1 MNINDT
7 IVALST
13 APGSAALAVMRL
25 SGGKAVSIADKVF
38 KSRYGK
44 KVSQQNTHQVLLG
57 DFHYKN
63 ALIDEVLLSVFKT
76 PNSYTGEDVVEISC
90 HGSVYVQQKILK
102 ILQDMGARLAEPGEF
117 TLRAFLNKKMD
128 LSQAEAVADLIAA
141 ESEAAHHIAVQHLR
155 GGISKSLGSLRERLL
170 SFASL
175 IELELDF
182 SEEDVAFADRTQL
195 RALVDDIRT
204 TLKNLLDSF
213 ETGNAIKHG
222 IPVALIGMPNAGK
235 SSLLNALLEEEKA
248 LVSDIAGTTRD
259 SIEDTLTIGG
269 IQYRFI
275 DTAGLRKTTDVVEA
289 MGVERTQE
297 KIDKASILMYVVDPT
312 IQSPKA
318 VITAVAEIRRDDT
331 TLLLV
336 INKKDLLEKEEL
348 NLFLYALEQL
358 DLDALVYDKISI
370 STKDD
375 SDITA
380 LRQRFAGLVQW
391 NTGSALVSNQR
402 HWAALQAAMAGV
414 MEVNQGIKENRSS
427 DLLAI
432 DIRRTLHE
440 LGTITGEVTT
450 DDILGNIFANFC
462 IGK

>member
-1 MNINDT
+1 
-7 IVALST
+7 
-13 APGSAALAVMRL
+13 
-25 SGGKAVSIADKVF
+25 
-38 KSRYGK
+38 
-44 KVSQQNTHQVLLG
+44 
-57 DFHYKN
+57 
-63 ALIDEVLLSVFKT
+63 
-76 PNSYTGEDVVEISC
+76 
-90 HGSVYVQQKILK
+90 
-102 ILQDMGARLAEPGEF
+102 MGARLAEPGEF

-348 NLFLYALEQL
+348 NQFLDALEQL

-402 HWAALQAAMAGV
+402 HWAALQAAMASV
-414 MEVNQGIKENRSS
+414 MEVTQGIKENRSS

>member
-1 MNINDT
+1 MNINET

-13 APGSAALAVMRL
+13 VPGAAAIAVVRL
-25 SGGKAVSIADKVF
+25 SGDDAIIIADKCF
-38 KSRYGK
+38 RSRFNK
-44 KVSQQNTHQVLLG
+44 KLTDQSTHSVLLG
-57 DFHYKN
+57 DFYQKDT
-63 ALIDEVLLSVFKT
+63 LLDEVLLSVFKN

-90 HGSVYVQQKILK
+90 HGSVYVQQQVLQT
-102 ILQDMGARLAEPGEF
+102 LQDLGARLAEPGEF

-128 LSQAEAVADLIAA
+128 LAQAEAVADLIAS

-155 GGISKSLGSLRERLL
+155 GGISSSLGELRERLL

-182 SEEDVAFADRTQL
+182 SEEDVAFADRKQL
-195 RALVDDIRT
+195 SELISTIRE

-213 ETGNAIKHG
+213 ATGNAVKNG
-222 IPVALIGMPNAGK
+222 IPVALVGKPNAGK
-235 SSLLNALLEEEKA
+235 SSLLNALLDEEKA
-248 LVSDIAGTTRD
+248 LVSDIEGTTRD

-275 DTAGLRKTTDVVEA
+275 DTAGLRKTEDTVEA
-289 MGVERTQE
+289 MGVKRTQE
-297 KIDKASILMYVVDPT
+297 KMDSASIILYVVDPQT
-312 IQSPKA
+312 QTSTETVDALKSMHR
-318 VITAVAEIRRDDT
+318 EDT

-336 INKKDLLEKEEL
+336 INKKDLISEEIVE
-348 NLFLYALEQL
+348 YYTK
-358 DLDALVYDKISI
+358 ALVSLNVEKLVFATMYI
-370 STKDD
+370 STKNKA
-375 SDITA
+375 DIDA
-380 LRQRFAGLVQW
+380 LKTHFSGQLQW
-391 NTGSALVSNQR
+391 NTGTALISNQR
-402 HWAALQAAMAGV
+402 HWAALQAAMKSIS
-414 MEVNQGIKENRSS
+414 EVAQGIEENRSS

-432 DIRRTLHE
+432 DIRQTLHE

>member
-1 MNINDT
+1 LNINDT

-13 APGSAALAVMRL
+13 APGAAAIAVLRL
-25 SGGKAVSIADKVF
+25 SGDKAIPIAEEIF
-38 KSRYGK
+38 KSRFGK
-44 KVSQQNTHQVLLG
+44 QLSKQGTQRVLLG

-63 ALIDEVLLSVFKT
+63 TLIDEVLLAVFKH
-76 PNSYTGEDVVEISC
+76 PNSFTGEDVVEISC

-102 ILQDMGARLAEPGEF
+102 ILQDSGARLAQPGEF

-128 LSQAEAVADLIAA
+128 LAQAEAVADLIAS
-141 ESEAAHHIAVQHLR
+141 ENEAAHHIAVQHLR

-195 RALVDDIRT
+195 RELVDDIRT

-213 ETGNAIKHG
+213 ETGNAVKHG

-235 SSLLNALLEEEKA
+235 SSLLNALLEEDKA

-269 IQYRFI
+269 IRYRFI
-275 DTAGLRKTTDVVEA
+275 DTAGLRKTTDIVEA

-297 KIDKASILMYVVDPT
+297 KMDKASILMYVVDPKT
-312 IQSPKA
+312 QTPQA
-318 VITAVAEIRRDDT
+318 VMTALDEINRDDT

-336 INKKDLLEKEEL
+336 INKKDLLETAE
-348 NLFLYALEQL
+348 
-358 DLDALVYDKISI
+358 LDAFLNELDRLDITASVYDNVVI
-370 STKDD
+370 STKDE
-375 SDITA
+375 SDISA
-380 LRQRFAGLVQW
+380 LKQRFAGLLQW
-391 NTGSALVSNQR
+391 NTGSTVVNNQR
-402 HWAALQAAMAGV
+402 HWAALQAAMAGIL
-414 MEVNQGIKENRSS
+414 EVIQGIEENRSS

-432 DIRRTLHE
+432 DIRQTLHE

>member
-13 APGSAALAVMRL
+13 APGAAAIAVLRL
-25 SGGKAVSIADKVF
+25 SGDKAIPIAEEIF
-38 KSRYGK
+38 KSRFGK
-44 KVSQQNTHQVLLG
+44 QLSKQGSQKLLLG

-63 ALIDEVLLSVFKT
+63 TLIDEVLLAVFKS

-102 ILQDMGARLAEPGEF
+102 ILQDSGARLAQPGEF

-128 LSQAEAVADLIAA
+128 LAQAEAVADLIAS
-141 ESEAAHHIAVQHLR
+141 ENEAAHHIAVQHLR

-195 RALVDDIRT
+195 RELVDDIRT

-213 ETGNAIKHG
+213 ETGNAVKHG

-235 SSLLNALLEEEKA
+235 SSLLNALLEEDKA

-269 IQYRFI
+269 IRYRFI
-275 DTAGLRKTTDVVEA
+275 DTAGLRKTTDIVEA

-297 KIDKASILMYVVDPT
+297 KMDKASILMYVVDPKT
-312 IQSPKA
+312 QTPQA
-318 VITAVAEIRRDDT
+318 VMTALDEINRDDT

-336 INKKDLLEKEEL
+336 INKKDLLETAE
-348 NLFLYALEQL
+348 
-358 DLDALVYDKISI
+358 LDAFLNELDRLDITASVYDNVVI
-370 STKDD
+370 STKDE
-375 SDITA
+375 SDISA
-380 LRQRFAGLVQW
+380 LKQRFAGLLQW
-391 NTGSALVSNQR
+391 NTGSTLVSNQR
-402 HWAALQAAMAGV
+402 HWAALQAAMAGIL
-414 MEVNQGIKENRSS
+414 EVIQGIEENRSS

-432 DIRRTLHE
+432 DIRQTLHE

>member
-13 APGSAALAVMRL
+13 APGAAAIAVLRL
-25 SGGKAVSIADKVF
+25 SGDKAIPIAEEIF
-38 KSRYGK
+38 KSRFGK
-44 KVSQQNTHQVLLG
+44 QLSKQGSQKLLLG

-63 ALIDEVLLSVFKT
+63 TLIDEVLLAVFKS

-102 ILQDMGARLAEPGEF
+102 ILQDSGARLAQPGEF

-128 LSQAEAVADLIAA
+128 LAQAEAVADLIAS
-141 ESEAAHHIAVQHLR
+141 ENEAAHHIAVQHLR

-170 SFASL
+170 SFTSL

-182 SEEDVAFADRTQL
+182 SEEDVAFADRAQL
-195 RALVDDIRT
+195 RELVEDIRT

-213 ETGNAIKHG
+213 ETGNAVKHG

-235 SSLLNALLEEEKA
+235 SSLLNALLEENIA

-275 DTAGLRKTTDVVEA
+275 DTAGLRKTTDIVEA
-289 MGVERTQE
+289 MGVERTRE
-297 KIDKASILMYVVDPT
+297 KMDKASILMYVVDPKT
-312 IQSPKA
+312 QTPQA
-318 VITAVAEIRRDDT
+318 VMTALEEIKRDDT

-336 INKKDLLEKEEL
+336 INKKDLLKTTEL
-348 NLFLYALEQL
+348 NAFLDELHRL
-358 DLDALVYDKISI
+358 DVNASVYENVVI
-370 STKDD
+370 STKDE
-375 SDITA
+375 SDIRA
-380 LRQRFAGLVQW
+380 LKQRFAGLLQW
-391 NTGSALVSNQR
+391 NTGSTVVNNQR
-402 HWAALQAAMAGV
+402 HWAALQAAMAGIL
-414 MEVNQGIKENRSS
+414 EVIQGIEENRSS

-432 DIRRTLHE
+432 DIRQTLHE

>member
-13 APGSAALAVMRL
+13 APGAAAIAVLRL
-25 SGGKAVSIADKVF
+25 SGDKAIPIAEEIF
-38 KSRYGK
+38 KSRFGK
-44 KVSQQNTHQVLLG
+44 QLSKQGSQKLLLG

-63 ALIDEVLLSVFKT
+63 TLIDEVLLAVFKS

-102 ILQDMGARLAEPGEF
+102 ILQDSGARLAEPGEF

-128 LSQAEAVADLIAA
+128 LAQAEAVADLIAS
-141 ESEAAHHIAVQHLR
+141 ENEAAHHIAVQHLR

-170 SFASL
+170 SFTSL

-182 SEEDVAFADRTQL
+182 SEEDVAFADRAQL
-195 RALVDDIRT
+195 RELVEDIRT

-213 ETGNAIKHG
+213 ETGNAVKHG

-235 SSLLNALLEEEKA
+235 SSLLNALLEENIA

-275 DTAGLRKTTDVVEA
+275 DTAGLRKTTDIVEA
-289 MGVERTQE
+289 MGVERTRE
-297 KIDKASILMYVVDPT
+297 KMDKASILMYVVDPKT
-312 IQSPKA
+312 QTPQA
-318 VITAVAEIRRDDT
+318 VMTALEEIKRDDT

-336 INKKDLLEKEEL
+336 INKKDLLKTTEL
-348 NLFLYALEQL
+348 NAFLDELHRL
-358 DLDALVYDKISI
+358 DVNASVYENVVI
-370 STKDD
+370 STKDE
-375 SDITA
+375 SDIRA
-380 LRQRFAGLVQW
+380 LKQRFAGLLQW
-391 NTGSALVSNQR
+391 NTGSTVVNNQR

-414 MEVNQGIKENRSS
+414 LEVIQGIEENRSS

-432 DIRRTLHE
+432 DIRQTLHE

>member
-1 MNINDT
+1 MNISDT

-13 APGSAALAVMRL
+13 APGAAAIAVIRM
-25 SGGKAVSIADKVF
+25 SGDDAVFVAEKVF

-44 KVSQQNTHQVLLG
+44 KLAAQSTHQVLLG
-57 DFHYKN
+57 DFHFKN
-63 ALIDEVLLSVFKT
+63 TFIDEVLLSIFKN

-102 ILQDMGARLAEPGEF
+102 VLQDMGARLAEPGEF

-128 LSQAEAVADLIAA
+128 LAQAEAVADLIAA

-155 GGISKSLGSLRERLL
+155 GGISKSLGTLRERLL

-195 RALVDDIRT
+195 RELVDDIRT

-235 SSLLNALLEEEKA
+235 SSLLNALLDEDKA

-275 DTAGLRKTTDVVEA
+275 DTAGLRKTTDIVEA

-297 KIDKASILMYVVDPT
+297 KMDKANILVYVVDPKT
-312 IQSPKA
+312 QSPQA
-318 VITAVAEIRRDDT
+318 VMTALNEIKRDDT

-336 INKKDLLEKEEL
+336 INKKDLLEKAE
-348 NLFLYALEQL
+348 
-358 DLDALVYDKISI
+358 LDAFLNKLDRLDVDASIFDKVVI
-370 STKDD
+370 STTDN
-375 SDITA
+375 SDIIS
-380 LRQRFAGLVQW
+380 LKHRFAGLVQW

-402 HWAALQAAMAGV
+402 HWAALQAAMTGV
-414 MEVNQGIKENRSS
+414 LEVIQGIEQNRSS

-432 DIRRTLHE
+432 DIRQTLHE

>member
-1 MNINDT
+1 M
-7 IVALST
+7 
-13 APGSAALAVMRL
+13 
-25 SGGKAVSIADKVF
+25 
-38 KSRYGK
+38 GK

-348 NLFLYALEQL
+348 NQFLDALEQL

-402 HWAALQAAMAGV
+402 HWAALQAAMASV
-414 MEVNQGIKENRSS
+414 MEVTQGIKENRSS

>member
-1 MNINDT
+1 
-7 IVALST
+7 
-13 APGSAALAVMRL
+13 
-25 SGGKAVSIADKVF
+25 
-38 KSRYGK
+38 
-44 KVSQQNTHQVLLG
+44 
-57 DFHYKN
+57 
-63 ALIDEVLLSVFKT
+63 
-76 PNSYTGEDVVEISC
+76 
-90 HGSVYVQQKILK
+90 
-102 ILQDMGARLAEPGEF
+102 
-117 TLRAFLNKKMD
+117 
-128 LSQAEAVADLIAA
+128 
-141 ESEAAHHIAVQHLR
+141 
-155 GGISKSLGSLRERLL
+155 
-170 SFASL
+170 
-175 IELELDF
+175 
-182 SEEDVAFADRTQL
+182 
-195 RALVDDIRT
+195 
-204 TLKNLLDSF
+204 
-213 ETGNAIKHG
+213 
-222 IPVALIGMPNAGK
+222 MPNAGK

-348 NLFLYALEQL
+348 NQFLDALEQL

-402 HWAALQAAMAGV
+402 HWAALQAAMASV
-414 MEVNQGIKENRSS
+414 MEVTQGIKENRSS

>member
-13 APGSAALAVMRL
+13 APGAAAIAVLRL
-25 SGGKAVSIADKVF
+25 SGDKAIPIAEEIF
-38 KSRYGK
+38 KSRFGK
-44 KVSQQNTHQVLLG
+44 QLSKQGSQKLLLG

-63 ALIDEVLLSVFKT
+63 TLIDEVLLAVFKS

-102 ILQDMGARLAEPGEF
+102 ILQDSGARLAEPGEF

-128 LSQAEAVADLIAA
+128 LAQAEAVADLIAS
-141 ESEAAHHIAVQHLR
+141 ENEAAHHIAVQHLR

-195 RALVDDIRT
+195 RELVDDIRT

-213 ETGNAIKHG
+213 ETGNAVKHG

-235 SSLLNALLEEEKA
+235 SSLLNALLEENIA

-275 DTAGLRKTTDVVEA
+275 DTAGLRKTTDIVEA
-289 MGVERTQE
+289 MGVERTRE
-297 KIDKASILMYVVDPT
+297 KMDKASILMYVVDPKT
-312 IQSPKA
+312 QTPQA
-318 VITAVAEIRRDDT
+318 VMTALEEIKRDDT

-336 INKKDLLEKEEL
+336 INKKDLLKTTEL
-348 NLFLYALEQL
+348 NAFLDELHRL
-358 DLDALVYDKISI
+358 DVNASVYENVVI
-370 STKDD
+370 STKDE
-375 SDITA
+375 SDIRA
-380 LRQRFAGLVQW
+380 LKQRFAGLLQW
-391 NTGSALVSNQR
+391 NTGSTVVNNQR
-402 HWAALQAAMAGV
+402 HWAALQAAMAGIL
-414 MEVNQGIKENRSS
+414 EVIQGIEENRSS

-432 DIRRTLHE
+432 DISQTLHE

>member
-13 APGSAALAVMRL
+13 APGAAAIAVLRL
-25 SGGKAVSIADKVF
+25 SGDNAIPIAEEIF
-38 KSRYGK
+38 KSRFGK
-44 KVSQQNTHQVLLG
+44 QLSKQGSQKLLLG

-63 ALIDEVLLSVFKT
+63 TLIDEVLLAVFKS

-102 ILQDMGARLAEPGEF
+102 ILQDSGARLAEPGEF

-128 LSQAEAVADLIAA
+128 LAQAEAVADLIAS
-141 ESEAAHHIAVQHLR
+141 ENEAAHHIAVQHLR

-182 SEEDVAFADRTQL
+182 SEEDVAFADRAQL
-195 RALVDDIRT
+195 RELVEDIRT

-213 ETGNAIKHG
+213 ETGNAVKHG

-235 SSLLNALLEEEKA
+235 SSLLNALLEENIA

-275 DTAGLRKTTDVVEA
+275 DTAGLRKTTDIVEA
-289 MGVERTQE
+289 MGVERTRE
-297 KIDKASILMYVVDPT
+297 KMDKASILMYVVDPKT
-312 IQSPKA
+312 QTPQA
-318 VITAVAEIRRDDT
+318 VMTALEEIKRDDT

-336 INKKDLLEKEEL
+336 INKKDLLKTTEL
-348 NLFLYALEQL
+348 NAFLDELHRL
-358 DLDALVYDKISI
+358 DVNASVYENVVI
-370 STKDD
+370 STKDE
-375 SDITA
+375 SDIRA
-380 LRQRFAGLVQW
+380 LKQRFAGLLQW
-391 NTGSALVSNQR
+391 NTGSTVVNNQR
-402 HWAALQAAMAGV
+402 HWAALQAAMAGIL
-414 MEVNQGIKENRSS
+414 EVIQGIEENRSS

-432 DIRRTLHE
+432 DISQTLHE

>member
-13 APGSAALAVMRL
+13 APGAAAIAVLRL
-25 SGGKAVSIADKVF
+25 SGDKAIPIAEEIF
-38 KSRYGK
+38 KSRFGK
-44 KVSQQNTHQVLLG
+44 QLSKQGSQKLLLG

-63 ALIDEVLLSVFKT
+63 TLIDEVLLAVFKS

-102 ILQDMGARLAEPGEF
+102 ILQDSGARLAEPGEF

-128 LSQAEAVADLIAA
+128 LAQAEAVADLIAS
-141 ESEAAHHIAVQHLR
+141 ENEAAHHIAVQHLR

-195 RALVDDIRT
+195 RELVDDIRT

-213 ETGNAIKHG
+213 ETGNAVKHG

-235 SSLLNALLEEEKA
+235 SSLLNALLEENIA

-275 DTAGLRKTTDVVEA
+275 DTAGLRKTTDIVEA

-297 KIDKASILMYVVDPT
+297 KMDKASILMYVVDPKT
-312 IQSPKA
+312 QSPQE
-318 VITAVAEIRRDDT
+318 VMTAVDEIKRDDT

-336 INKKDLLEKEEL
+336 INKKDLLKTAE
-348 NLFLYALEQL
+348 
-358 DLDALVYDKISI
+358 LDAFLDGLNRLDVDVSVYDKVII

-375 SDITA
+375 SDISA
-380 LRQRFAGLVQW
+380 LKQRFAGLVKW

-414 MEVNQGIKENRSS
+414 LEVIQGIEENRSS

-432 DIRRTLHE
+432 DIRQTLHE
-440 LGTITGEVTT
+440 LGSITGEVTT

>member
-13 APGSAALAVMRL
+13 APGAAAIAVMRL
-25 SGGKAVSIADKVF
+25 SGDKAVSIAEEVF
-38 KSRYGK
+38 KSRFGK
-44 KVSQQNTHQVLLG
+44 QLSKQDTHQVLLG

-63 ALIDEVLLSVFKT
+63 TLIDEVLLAVFKN

-102 ILQDMGARLAEPGEF
+102 VLQDMGARLAEPGEF

-128 LSQAEAVADLIAA
+128 LAQAEAVADLIAS
-141 ESEAAHHIAVQHLR
+141 ENEAAHHIAVQHLR

-195 RALVDDIRT
+195 RELVDDIRT

-213 ETGNAIKHG
+213 ETGNAVKHG

-235 SSLLNALLEEEKA
+235 SSLLNALLEEDKA

-269 IQYRFI
+269 IRYRFI
-275 DTAGLRKTTDVVEA
+275 DTAGLRKTTDIVEA

-297 KIDKASILMYVVDPT
+297 KMDKASILMYVVDPKT
-312 IQSPKA
+312 QTPQA
-318 VITAVAEIRRDDT
+318 VMTALDEINRDDT

-336 INKKDLLEKEEL
+336 INKKDLLETAE
-348 NLFLYALEQL
+348 
-358 DLDALVYDKISI
+358 LDAFLNELDRLDITASVYDNVVI
-370 STKDD
+370 STKDE
-375 SDITA
+375 SDISA
-380 LRQRFAGLVQW
+380 LKQRFAGLLQW
-391 NTGSALVSNQR
+391 NTGSTVVNNQR
-402 HWAALQAAMAGV
+402 HWAALQAAMAGIS
-414 MEVNQGIKENRSS
+414 EVIQGIEENRSS

-432 DIRRTLHE
+432 DIRQTLHE

>member
-13 APGSAALAVMRL
+13 APGAAAIAVMRL
-25 SGGKAVSIADKVF
+25 SGDKAVPIAEEVF
-38 KSRYGK
+38 KSRFGK
-44 KVSQQNTHQVLLG
+44 QLSKQGTHQVLLG

-63 ALIDEVLLSVFKT
+63 TFIDEVLLAVFKN
-76 PNSYTGEDVVEISC
+76 PNSYTGEDLVEISC

-102 ILQDMGARLAEPGEF
+102 VLQDMGARLAEPGEF

-128 LSQAEAVADLIAA
+128 LAQAEAVADLIAS
-141 ESEAAHHIAVQHLR
+141 ENEAAHHIAVQHLR

-195 RALVDDIRT
+195 RELVDDIRT

-213 ETGNAIKHG
+213 ETGNAVKHG

-235 SSLLNALLEEEKA
+235 SSLLNALLEEDKA

-275 DTAGLRKTTDVVEA
+275 DTAGLRKTTDGVEA

-297 KIDKASILMYVVDPT
+297 KINKASILMYVLDPKT
-312 IQSPKA
+312 QSPQA
-318 VITAVAEIRRDDT
+318 VMTAVDEIKRDDT

-336 INKKDLLEKEEL
+336 INKKDLLETAE
-348 NLFLYALEQL
+348 
-358 DLDALVYDKISI
+358 LDAFLDGLDRLDVDASVYDKVII

-375 SDITA
+375 SDISA
-380 LRQRFAGLVQW
+380 LKQRFAGLVQW

-414 MEVNQGIKENRSS
+414 LEVIQGIEENRSS

-432 DIRRTLHE
+432 DIRQTLHE
-440 LGTITGEVTT
+440 LGTITGDVTT

>member
-1 MNINDT
+1 
-7 IVALST
+7 
-13 APGSAALAVMRL
+13 
-25 SGGKAVSIADKVF
+25 
-38 KSRYGK
+38 
-44 KVSQQNTHQVLLG
+44 
-57 DFHYKN
+57 
-63 ALIDEVLLSVFKT
+63 
-76 PNSYTGEDVVEISC
+76 
-90 HGSVYVQQKILK
+90 
-102 ILQDMGARLAEPGEF
+102 MGARLAEPGEF

-128 LSQAEAVADLIAA
+128 LAQAEAVADLIDA

-155 GGISKSLGSLRERLL
+155 GGISKSLGTLRERLL

-195 RALVDDIRT
+195 RELVDDIRT

-235 SSLLNALLEEEKA
+235 SSLLNALLDEDKA

-275 DTAGLRKTTDVVEA
+275 DTAGLRITTDIVES

-297 KIDKASILMYVVDPT
+297 KMDQASILMYVVDPKT
-312 IQSPKA
+312 QSPQA
-318 VITAVAEIRRDDT
+318 VMTALNEIKRDDT

-336 INKKDLLEKEEL
+336 INKKDLLKKAE
-348 NLFLYALEQL
+348 
-358 DLDALVYDKISI
+358 LDAFLNKLDRFDVDASIFDKVVI
-370 STKDD
+370 STKDN
-375 SDITA
+375 SDINA
-380 LRQRFAGLVQW
+380 LKHRFAGLVQW
-391 NTGSALVSNQR
+391 NTGSALVSSQR
-402 HWAALQAAMAGV
+402 HWAALQAAMTGV
-414 MEVNQGIKENRSS
+414 LEVIQGIEQNRSN

-432 DIRRTLHE
+432 DIRQTLHE

>member
-13 APGSAALAVMRL
+13 APGAAAIAVVRL
-25 SGGKAVSIADKVF
+25 SGDRAIAIAQHTF
-38 KSRYGK
+38 RSRFGK
-44 KVSQQNTHQVLLG
+44 KLATQRTHQVLLG
-57 DFHYKN
+57 DFYHQD
-63 ALIDEVLLSVFKT
+63 ALIDEVLVSVFKN

-90 HGSVYVQQKILK
+90 HGSVYVQQRILK
-102 ILQDMGARLAEPGEF
+102 VLQELGARLAAPGEF

-128 LSQAEAVADLIAA
+128 LAQAEAVADLISA

-155 GGISKSLGSLRERLL
+155 GGISNSLGDLRERLL

-195 RALVDDIRT
+195 RALVDDIRDA
-204 TLKNLLDSF
+204 LKHLLDSF

-222 IPVALIGMPNAGK
+222 IPVALIGKPNAGK
-235 SSLLNALLEEEKA
+235 SSLLNALLDEEKA

-259 SIEDTLTIGG
+259 SIEDTLSIGG

-297 KIDKASILMYVVDPT
+297 KMDKAAILMYVVDPSN
-312 IQSPKA
+312 Q
-318 VITAVAEIRRDDT
+318 TAEEVAQVLQDIKRNDA
-331 TLLLV
+331 TLLLI
-336 INKKDLLEKEEL
+336 INKIDLLGKEALRAYRVEL
-348 NLFLYALEQL
+348 KKLKVNTV
-358 DLDALVYDKISI
+358 VYDTIAI
-370 STKDD
+370 STKNKA
-375 SDITA
+375 DIQQIKA
-380 LRQRFAGLVQW
+380 RFAGLLQW
-391 NTGSALVSNQR
+391 NSGSALVSNQR
-402 HWAALQAAMAGV
+402 HWAALQAAMGGV
-414 MEVNQGIKENRSS
+414 VEVIGGIDENRSS

-432 DIRRTLHE
+432 DIRQTLHE

-450 DDILGNIFANFC
+450 EDILGNIFANFC

>member
-1 MNINDT
+1 MNINNT

-13 APGSAALAVMRL
+13 APGAAALAVMRL
-25 SGGKAVSIADKVF
+25 SGDKAISIAEKVF
-38 KSRYGK
+38 KSRFGK
-44 KVSQQNTHQVLLG
+44 KLSQQNTHQVLLG

-76 PNSYTGEDVVEISC
+76 PNSYTGEDIVEISC
-90 HGSVYVQQKILK
+90 HGSVYVQQKILNV
-102 ILQDMGARLAEPGEF
+102 LQDMGARLAEPGEF

-128 LSQAEAVADLIAA
+128 LAQAEAVADLIAA

-195 RALVDDIRT
+195 RELVDDIRT

-213 ETGNAIKHG
+213 EAGNAVKHG

-235 SSLLNALLEEEKA
+235 SSLLNALLEEDKA

-275 DTAGLRKTTDVVEA
+275 DTAGLRKTTDLVEA

-297 KIDKASILMYVVDPT
+297 KMDKASILMYVVDPK
-312 IQSPKA
+312 IQSPEA
-318 VITAVAEIRRDDT
+318 VMSALEGIKRDDA

-336 INKKDLLEKEEL
+336 INKKDLLDQGEL
-348 NLFLYALEQL
+348 HAFLERLGRL
-358 DLDALVYDKISI
+358 DVDAIIYDKVAI
-370 STKDD
+370 STKDE

-380 LRQRFAGLVQW
+380 LKQRFAGLIEW

-402 HWAALQAAMAGV
+402 HWAALQTAMAGIL
-414 MEVNQGIKENRSS
+414 EVIQGIEENRSS

-432 DIRRTLHE
+432 DIRQTLHE

>member
-13 APGSAALAVMRL
+13 APGAAAIAVIRM
-25 SGGKAVSIADKVF
+25 SGDDAVSIAEKVF

-44 KVSQQNTHQVLLG
+44 KLDALSTHQVLLG
-57 DFHYKN
+57 DFHFKN
-63 ALIDEVLLSVFKT
+63 TLIDEVLLSIFKN

-102 ILQDMGARLAEPGEF
+102 VLQDMGARLAEPGEF

-128 LSQAEAVADLIAA
+128 LAQAEAVADLIAA

-155 GGISKSLGSLRERLL
+155 GGISKSLGTLRERLL

-195 RALVDDIRT
+195 RELVDDIHK
-204 TLKNLLDSF
+204 TLKSLLDSF

-235 SSLLNALLEEEKA
+235 SSLLNALLDEDKA

-275 DTAGLRKTTDVVEA
+275 DTAGLRKTTDIVEA

-297 KIDKASILMYVVDPT
+297 KMDKANILMYVVDPKT
-312 IQSPKA
+312 QSSQA
-318 VITAVAEIRRDDT
+318 VMTALNEIKRDDT

-336 INKKDLLEKEEL
+336 INKKDLLEKAEL
-348 NLFLYALEQL
+348 EVFLNKL
-358 DLDALVYDKISI
+358 DRLDVDASIYDKVVI
-370 STKDD
+370 STKDN
-375 SDITA
+375 SDINA
-380 LRQRFAGLVQW
+380 LKHRFAGLVQW

-402 HWAALQAAMAGV
+402 HWAALQAAMTGV
-414 MEVNQGIKENRSS
+414 LEVIQGIEQNRSS

-432 DIRRTLHE
+432 DIRQTLHE

>member
-13 APGSAALAVMRL
+13 APGAAAIAVLRL
-25 SGGKAVSIADKVF
+25 SGDKAIPIAEEIF
-38 KSRYGK
+38 KSRFGK
-44 KVSQQNTHQVLLG
+44 QLSKQGSQKLLLG

-63 ALIDEVLLSVFKT
+63 TLIDEVLLAVFKS

-102 ILQDMGARLAEPGEF
+102 ILQDSGARLAQPGEF

-128 LSQAEAVADLIAA
+128 LAQAEAVADLIAS
-141 ESEAAHHIAVQHLR
+141 ENEAAHHIAVQHLR

-195 RALVDDIRT
+195 RELVDDIRT

-213 ETGNAIKHG
+213 ETGNAVKHG

-235 SSLLNALLEEEKA
+235 SSLLNALLEEDKA

-259 SIEDTLTIGG
+259 SIEDMLTIGG
-269 IQYRFI
+269 IRYRFI
-275 DTAGLRKTTDVVEA
+275 DTAGLRKTTDIVEA

-297 KIDKASILMYVVDPT
+297 KMDKASILMYVVDPKT
-312 IQSPKA
+312 QTPQA
-318 VITAVAEIRRDDT
+318 VMTALEEIKRDDT

-336 INKKDLLEKEEL
+336 INKKDLLKTTEL
-348 NLFLYALEQL
+348 TAFLDELHRL
-358 DLDALVYDKISI
+358 DVNASVYENVVI
-370 STKDD
+370 STKDE
-375 SDITA
+375 SDIRA
-380 LRQRFAGLVQW
+380 LKQRFAGLLQW
-391 NTGSALVSNQR
+391 NTGSTVVNNQR
-402 HWAALQAAMAGV
+402 HWAALQAAMAGIL
-414 MEVNQGIKENRSS
+414 EVIQGIEENRSS

-432 DIRRTLHE
+432 DISQTLHE